1 MIIIESKRKKL
12 ENILKKYPGAVIV
25 DVTSKATDGLVKLSP
40 FYPHGDI
47 PVPFSQGY
55 TATCVEAVWQGLKVF
70 EDEDV
75 DKPPY
80 LINCKDELLKEGF
93 RKGIFHTDSDSLV
106 FVASDAMAHYIIMM
120 YEVASEDKYRQE
132 LEEAES
138 KCSKN
143 GNYIKVARA
152 LHINDFENDVINKLV
167 NAIGHTTNFQRHIQS
182 LLRKGLIAYDDY
194 SLAILKNS
202 TIEQIKMY
210 YK

>member
-1 MIIIESKRKKL
+1 M
-12 ENILKKYPGAVIV
+12 
-25 DVTSKATDGLVKLSP
+25 SP

-55 TATCVEAVWQGLKVF
+55 TAACVEAVWQGLKVF

-80 LINCKDELLKEGF
+80 LINCKDELQKKGF
-93 RKGIFHTDSDSLV
+93 CKGIFHTDSDSLI

-120 YEVASEDKYRQE
+120 YEVASEDTFKQE
-132 LEEAES
+132 LDEAES

-143 GNYIKVARA
+143 CNYIKVARA

-167 NAIGHTTNFQRHIQS
+167 NTIGHTTNFKRHIQS
-182 LLRKGLIAYDDY
+182 LLRKGLIDYDDY
-194 SLAILKNS
+194 SLAILK
-202 TIEQIKMY
+202 K
-210 YK
+210 